1 LRSAGPIAGI
11 KDSSGELVIL
21 AALSK
26 EPELNAVRAVGNDGA
41 LSEALD
47 RKLGNCVS
55 GVAGVLPE
63 FTLSLWNASRTSQ
76 AQRKEI
82 LARRLSELLS
92 QLSVF
97 PTPWGLKLIAEL
109 RFGVP
114 APIQSLALA
123 TKEAPDGR
131 VSRLVSPMAAANR
144 SGYQPYLATGDS
156 TYAVESPG
164 PLKPS
169 AGLKITPPTSGQPS
183 RPRTDVRRLRFQSP

>member
-114 APIQSLALA
+114 AQFSLSLSQPR
-123 TKEAPDGR
+123 KRQMEEFR
-131 VSRLVSPMAAANR
+131 VWFHQW
-144 SGYQPYLATGDS
+144 QPQTEVD
-156 TYAVESPG
+156 
-164 PLKPS
+164 
-169 AGLKITPPTSGQPS
+169 INHI
-183 RPRTDVRRLRFQSP
+183 